1 MKMTDKKALA
11 RLVRDVMDTGVR
23 ELTEDEALLLMAQA
37 AESGLTEEQ
46 SRRQFPDLWRYFR
59 FHPDA
64 REQYDILLD
73 SFELSPA
80 PRRRPIPA
88 RPDSISLWERVKDAI
103 TSVFPTFDAPAYAP
117 SLARGETLRT
127 AVVPLDDTYRLAVT
141 IAVSDDDPQ
150 QRQLTLL
157 VETDDAAARAML
169 EGSPVW
175 LQVGDDGPTILELAL
190 DPYGGLDVAESMAPG
205 RYTLRLQL
213 GGRHYA
219 VKEMD
224 VA

>member
-11 RLVRDVMDTGVR
+11 RLVRDVMDTGAR
-23 ELTEDEALLLMAQA
+23 ELSEDEALLLMAQA

-46 SRRQFPDLWRYFR
+46 SRRQFPALWHYFR

-64 REQYDILLD
+64 REQYDILLE
-73 SFELSPA
+73 SYEYEPA
-80 PRRRPIPA
+80 PRPRHIPA

-103 TSVFPTFDAPAYAP
+103 TSFFPAIDSPAYVPA
-117 SLARGETLRT
+117 AVRGETERT
-127 AVVPLDDTYRLAVT
+127 AELPLDDTYHLTVT
-141 IAVSDDDPQ
+141 IEAGPDPQ
-150 QRQLTLL
+150 QRHLRLRVT
-157 VETDDAAARAML
+157 TDNATARDML

-175 LQVGDDGPTILELAL
+175 LQQGDDGPTFLELAL
-190 DPYGGLDVAESMAPG
+190 DAHGGLDVPEDVAPG

-213 GGRHYA
+213 GGRHYV